1 MARDEND
8 RPYEDGQGKSLNPE
22 MTGDVLSP
30 RWSTDDTDE
39 QPAIQVVGNETYIL
53 PPGRSEPQLIGETPR
68 DVLDDPVPP
77 RDVLSADPLLGAS
90 SYELG
95 GQSGPHDV
103 LGAAGS
109 YGSSGASY
117 DELSGASGPHD
128 VPGGAAYDELSGPHD
143 TRAGAYDELSGSLDA
158 RTGATYDDLADHSGP
173 HRVEDDDDNPY
184 LPLDRSYARDDDQE
198 DERPKRGFLG
208 SGWTDDSGDSHDGRS
223 SGGEGE
229 VRRRTRVLLVAAAAV
244 VLVGVGAGWMLTGT
258 SSDDPCAGVQC
269 ASAGEVTSP
278 SESADP
284 AGTPVEEAAEE
295 TPDPTDSVTDEPTET
310 ESANPAPTQEQSRP
324 TREAEP
330 RPTPTRDR
338 NTAEPTRKPTR
349 EPQGTMNDTA
359 DSRGQDDGGSDSSS
373 ATNKQQESTNDTGDS
388 GDSTATQ
395 PPATTQAPAPA
406 PTEEERKGLFD
417 ILFPWA

>member
-53 PPGRSEPQLIGETPR
+53 PPDRGTPQLIGEPPR
-68 DVLDDPVPP
+68 DVLDDPAPA
-77 RDVLSADPLLGAS
+77 RDALAGDPLLGTPAS
-90 SYELG
+90 YDLG

-103 LGAAGS
+103 LGS
-109 YGSSGASY
+109 YGSGGASYDELGGASGPLDVAGGVAYDELSAARDARTGASY
-117 DELSGASGPHD
+117 DELS
-128 VPGGAAYDELSGPHD
+128 EPHD
-143 TRAGAYDELSGSLDA
+143 TRSPYDE
-158 RTGATYDDLADHSGP
+158 LADHSGP

-184 LPLDRSYARDDDQE
+184 LPLDRSYARDE
-198 DERPKRGFLG
+198 DAEEDRPKRGFLG
-208 SGWTDDSGDSHDGRS
+208 SGWTGDSGDSGDSYDGRS

-229 VRRRTRVLLVAAAAV
+229 VRRRTRVLLVAAVAV

-258 SSDDPCAGVQC
+258 SSDDPCAGAQC

-278 SESADP
+278 SESAAPED
-284 AGTPVEEAAEE
+284 TPVEEATEE
-295 TPDPTDSVTDEPTET
+295 TPDPTDSVTDGPTEP
-310 ESANPAPTQEQSRP
+310 ESAIPTPTQGQSRP
-324 TREAEP
+324 TREPESRA
-330 RPTPTRDR
+330 TPTRDR
-338 NTAEPTRKPTR
+338 TTAEPTRKPTR
-349 EPQGTMNDTA
+349 EPQSTMNDTA
-359 DSRGQDDGGSDSSS
+359 DSGGQDDDGSDSS
-373 ATNKQQESTNDTGDS
+373 ATTKKRQEESTSDS
-388 GDSTATQ
+388 GGSTATQ
-395 PPATTQAPAPA
+395 PPATTQAPAPT

>member
-8 RPYEDGQGKSLNPE
+8 RPYEGGQGKSLNPE

-53 PPGRSEPQLIGETPR
+53 PPDRGALTGEPQLIGETPR
-68 DVLDDPVPP
+68 DVLDDPAPP
-77 RDVLSADPLLGAS
+77 LGGS

-109 YGSSGASY
+109 YGSGGAAY
-117 DELSGASGPHD
+117 DELGGARD
-128 VPGGAAYDELSGPHD
+128 VPGGASYDELSGPHD
-143 TRAGAYDELSGSLDA
+143 TRAGAYDELSGARDA
-158 RTGATYDDLADHSGP
+158 RTGATYDDLADLADHSGP
-173 HRVEDDDDNPY
+173 HRVQDGDDNPY
-184 LPLDRSYARDDDQE
+184 LPLDRSYARDDDLEE
-198 DERPKRGFLG
+198 DRPKRGFLG
-208 SGWTDDSGDSHDGRS
+208 SGWTDDSGDSHDGRP

-229 VRRRTRVLLVAAAAV
+229 VRRRTRVLLVAAVAV

-278 SESADP
+278 SESAAPED
-284 AGTPVEEAAEE
+284 TPVEEATEE
-295 TPDPTDSVTDEPTET
+295 TPDPTDSVTDEPTEP
-310 ESANPAPTQEQSRP
+310 ESAIPTPAREQSRP

-330 RPTPTRDR
+330 SPTATRDR
-338 NTAEPTRKPTR
+338 TTAEPTRKPTR

-359 DSRGQDDGGSDSSS
+359 DSRGQDDGGGDSSS
-373 ATNKQQESTNDTGDS
+373 GTNKQQDSTDDTGDS
-388 GDSTATQ
+388 TPSTQ
-395 PPATTQAPAPA
+395 PPATTHAPA
-406 PTEEERKGLFD
+406 PTPTQEERKGLLD